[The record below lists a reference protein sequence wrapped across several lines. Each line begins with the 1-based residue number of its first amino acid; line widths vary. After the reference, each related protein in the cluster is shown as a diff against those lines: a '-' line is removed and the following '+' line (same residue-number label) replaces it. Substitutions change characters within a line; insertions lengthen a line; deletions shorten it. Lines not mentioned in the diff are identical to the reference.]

1 MKKFITSTFL
11 ASLTSIS
18 FAFPSA
24 IDSDYTVKA
33 GETEN
38 VTSKCEF
45 AKTSTLT
52 VNGTLSFDTNE
63 QYALRI
69 NSDSSVIVADGGKLI
84 APKSTSVY
92 SDVASNFV
100 LTKGNLIVEEG
111 GYVQNG
117 KIGMENGTLTINQEN
132 GITGMID
139 SHYKYAFIC
148 PVTKN
153 GIVKLNASQG
163 FVADMRKDTK
173 LTFKKDV
180 GNDAILTIS
189 DTYINGAVN
198 NTSASFTL
206 ENFDTRSFFL
216 ETGNHSVF
224 SLTEN
229 DTKLFVT
236 FTDPSNSAVRNQT
249 YSFYSL
255 INGQEVA
262 FESIV
267 LESGINNGVSGY
279 WVYDSALVAVPEPA
293 EWAIIFGA
301 IALGLAVYR
310 RRK

>member
-1 MKKFITSTFL
+1 MRKIITSIFL
-11 ASLTSIS
+11 ASLTSTS
-18 FAFPSA
+18 FAFPTA

-38 VTSKCEF
+38 ATSACQFTK
-45 AKTSTLT
+45 ASTLT
-52 VNGTLSFDTNE
+52 VNGTLSFDTSA

-69 NSDSSVIVADGGKLI
+69 NYDSSVIVADGGKLI
-84 APKSTSVY
+84 APKSNSVY

-132 GITGMID
+132 GIAGMIG
-139 SHYKYAFIC
+139 SSYKHAFIC

-163 FVADMRKDTK
+163 FVADMRKDSK
-173 LTFKKDV
+173 LTFKKEA

-229 DTKLFVT
+229 DTRLYIT

-249 YSFYSL
+249 YSFYNL
-255 INGQEVA
+255 VDGKDVA
-262 FESIV
+262 FESII

-293 EWAIIFGA
+293 EWAIIFGSL
-301 IALGLAVYR
+301 ALGFAIYR

>member
-1 MKKFITSTFL
+1 MRKIITSIFL
-11 ASLTSIS
+11 ASLTSTS
-18 FAFPSA
+18 FAFPTA

-38 VTSKCEF
+38 ATSACKF
-45 AKTSTLT
+45 TKASTLT
-52 VNGTLSFDTNE
+52 INGTLSFDTE
-63 QYALRI
+63 SQYALRI

-84 APKSTSVY
+84 APKSNSVY
-92 SDVASNFV
+92 SSVASNFV

-132 GITGMID
+132 GIAGMVG
-139 SHYKYAFIC
+139 SSYKHAFIC

-163 FVADMRKDTK
+163 FVADMRKDSK
-173 LTFKKDV
+173 LTFKKEA

-189 DTYINGAVN
+189 DTYINGSVN

-229 DTKLFVT
+229 DTKLYVT

-249 YSFYSL
+249 YSFYNL
-255 INGQEVA
+255 VDGKDVA
-262 FESIV
+262 FESII

-293 EWAIIFGA
+293 EWAMILGSL
-301 IALGLAVYR
+301 ALGLVVYR
-310 RRK
+310 KRK

>member
-11 ASLTSIS
+11 AALTSIS

-52 VNGTLSFDTNE
+52 VNGTLSFDTNA
-63 QYALRI
+63 QYALSI
-69 NSDSSVIVADGGKLI
+69 KYNSSVIVANGGKLI
-84 APKSTSVY
+84 APTSIGVY
-92 SDVASNFV
+92 SSTADNFV
-100 LTKGNLIVEEG
+100 LSQGNLIVEEG

-117 KIGMENGTLTINQEN
+117 KIGMQSGTLTINQEN
-132 GITGMID
+132 GIAGMIG
-139 SHYKYAFIC
+139 SLYKHAFIC
-148 PVTKN
+148 PVTQN

-163 FVADMRKDTK
+163 FVADMRANSK

-267 LESGINNGVSGY
+267 LELGTNNGVSGY

-293 EWAIIFGA
+293 EWAIIFGSL
-301 IALGLAVYR
+301 ALGFAIYR